1 LGERHG
7 DVSVADKTPPVRWQ
21 RIGQT
26 KVEAEHFADS
36 WKRASLSA
44 SKVAIISTADAFGS
58 GYNEFPFDALKI
70 FRASFAA
77 AGKVLVRAA
86 VLRQFR
92 SVMAGNRTLGC
103 LSIFL
108 FIALCA
114 SLLVNFVLM
123 IATFQRL
130 SGIREPEPIPRF
142 REILLQR
149 GARATTD
156 KIAVIAMRGLIS
168 SSIPGNVS
176 DSMVDDLRAALQQA
190 RDDSRVKAIVLEVDS
205 PGGEVTASD
214 EIYSAVVKTRARKPV
229 VVYMDSLAAS
239 GGYYVSC
246 GGKFLMANETT
257 ITGSIGVIIQT
268 LNYEQLF
275 NKIGLASVVFKSG
288 KFKDMLNGARPI
300 TPEERELVQNFI
312 MSTYDKFLGIVAKE
326 RNLPADLLRNSIAD
340 GRILSGKEAL
350 QNKLIDGLGELDD
363 AFAKAKQ
370 LANAPEA
377 KVVKYGPPF
386 SLARFLRV
394 FGGSES
400 KIELQLPKQLVPQLE
415 SGRAY
420 FLPSYYA
427 P

>member
-1 LGERHG
+1 
-7 DVSVADKTPPVRWQ
+7 
-21 RIGQT
+21 
-26 KVEAEHFADS
+26 
-36 WKRASLSA
+36 
-44 SKVAIISTADAFGS
+44 
-58 GYNEFPFDALKI
+58 
-70 FRASFAA
+70 
-77 AGKVLVRAA
+77 
-86 VLRQFR
+86 
-92 SVMAGNRTLGC
+92 MAGNRKLGC
-103 LSIFL
+103 FSVFL
-108 FIALCA
+108 FVALCT
-114 SLLVNFVLM
+114 SLFVNFVLI
-123 IATFQRL
+123 IAAFQRF
-130 SGIREPEPIPRF
+130 GGVREPEPIARF

-149 GARATTD
+149 GTRGTTD
-156 KIAVIAMRGLIS
+156 KVAVITMRGLIS
-168 SSIPGNVS
+168 SSLPGNVT
-176 DSMVDDLRAALQQA
+176 DSMVDDMRTALQQA
-190 RDDSRVKAIVLEVDS
+190 RDDDRVRAIVVEIDS

-214 EIYSAVVKTRARKPV
+214 AIYSALVKARARKPV

-275 NKIGLASVVFKSG
+275 NKVGLASVVFKSG

-300 TPEERELVQNFI
+300 TPEERDLVQNFI
-312 MSTYDKFLGIVAKE
+312 MKTYDKFLGIVAKE
-326 RNLPADLLRNSIAD
+326 RNLPADLLRNTIAD

-350 QNKLIDGLGELDD
+350 EHKLIDGLGELDD
-363 AFAKAKQ
+363 AFSKAKE
-370 LANAPEA
+370 LGNAPDA

-386 SLARFLRV
+386 TLSRFLRI
-394 FGGSES
+394 FGEADS